1 MTGGSHSRGPS
12 VTGRVRVGQAARAG
26 WWSSWAGAAGLGRSG
41 ALGRVLAVWAA
52 GVGERWKGEAG
63 PREGWP
69 AQEEE
74 KAPFF
79 FLFKKVLNQ
88 ILHHIYKPKFDL
100 LTCGYFKIY
109 FLYHFWKQ
117 GIFS

>member
-1 MTGGSHSRGPS
+1 MGPQRQPLGATDKWAPRASGCALLAGRG
-12 VTGRVRVGQAARAG
+12 
-26 WWSSWAGAAGLGRSG
+26 G
-41 ALGRVLAVWAA
+41 ALGRGLAGWAA
-52 GVGERWKGEAG
+52 GVGGREGEGEAG

-100 LTCGYFKIY
+100 LT
-109 FLYHFWKQ
+109 
-117 GIFS
+117 

>member
-1 MTGGSHSRGPS
+1 
-12 VTGRVRVGQAARAG
+12 VARAG
-26 WWSSWAGAAGLGRSG
+26 VRAALLAGLRHCSV
-41 ALGRVLAVWAA
+41 RK
-52 GVGERWKGEAG
+52 KGC
-63 PREGWP
+63 PTKR
-69 AQEEE
+69 
-74 KAPFF
+74 KVKLSF